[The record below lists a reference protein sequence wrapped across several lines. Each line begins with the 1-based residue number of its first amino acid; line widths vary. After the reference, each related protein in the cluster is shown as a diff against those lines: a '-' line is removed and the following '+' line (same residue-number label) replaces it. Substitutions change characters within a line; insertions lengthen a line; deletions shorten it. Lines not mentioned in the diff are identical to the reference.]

1 MKIPRFLRSTGAAS
15 LHGSLRFRFAS
26 GILGALCLL
35 MPLAQP
41 ASSAQSDYLFM
52 PGHGLTDRTSGVR
65 HVSIESLIKDCK
77 ATGSWMRFIE
87 RDYSWSELQ
96 GSGSGNTPGPFK
108 VGTPGNPGNG
118 IGRIVQEAIA
128 CERAGLKLRV
138 MIAHKFT
145 TLPAFLTAN
154 DGKYATGKRGETANI
169 KLDQDVVLGFLQAL
183 YQKVI
188 SELQKSPE
196 AVSGFYGFV
205 IQEHEVGTS
214 TYWTPVTREK
224 WIYNLKRFHLWL
236 AGRELDPRDGQWK
249 WAPGRLR
256 DFDVRSATPHRL
268 FWQMINSPTREV
280 TTIIAHLLNKPTHPE
295 PASQL
300 PGLPGLPGGG
310 GICGPDTFPREP
322 GPPASQGPARGA
334 LYRCY
339 VEMRKVRDILPM
351 SLHVYHLNYWNP
363 YVHAAKNN
371 VDMSRM
377 NPRDMDPLITPQPI
391 WGRHPEAPSISG
403 MATPGIND
411 NGNAGIGIANF
422 LGCVPADQQDP
433 DNLRVNNIV
442 WSTSTTPPPE
452 AKYQNNGKPVPDFG
466 WPDVRDWMNNAG
478 RYGPGKPDDSE
489 KQFVRTP
496 GPAGFYNGGC
506 NTITPLTIRN

>member
-1 MKIPRFLRSTGAAS
+1 MNNTFKRARLAALLTILS
-15 LHGSLRFRFAS
+15 LTLSAAR
-26 GILGALCLL
+26 
-35 MPLAQP
+35 
-41 ASSAQSDYLFM
+41 AQSDYLFM

-65 HVSIESLIKDCK
+65 HVSIESLIEDCK
-77 ATGSWMRFIE
+77 ATGPWMRFVE

-108 VGTPGNPGNG
+108 VGTPENPGNG

-138 MIAHKFT
+138 IIAHKFT
-145 TLPAFLTAN
+145 NLPTFLTAN
-154 DGKYATGKRGETANI
+154 NWKYATGKRGETTNI
-169 KLDQDVVLGFLQAL
+169 KLDQDVVLGFLQSL

-188 SELQKSPE
+188 SELQMSPE
-196 AVSGFYGFV
+196 ATNGFYGFV

-214 TYWTPVTREK
+214 AYWTPAIRAK

-236 AGRELDPRDGQWK
+236 AGREFDSSSGQWK
-249 WAPGRLR
+249 WVPGRLH
-256 DFDVRSATPHRL
+256 DFDANGGKPHRL

-280 TTIIAHLLNKPTHPE
+280 TTIIAHLLNEPTKPDSE
-295 PASQL
+295 NNL

-310 GICGPDTFPREP
+310 GVCGPDTFPREP
-322 GPPASQGPARGA
+322 GPPPSQGPARGA

-339 VEMRKVRDILPM
+339 VEMRKVRNILPM

-371 VDMSRM
+371 VDMSQM
-377 NPRDMDPLITPQPI
+377 NPRDMDPLIRPQPI
-391 WGRHPEAPSISG
+391 WGRHPEAPSVSG
-403 MATPGIND
+403 SNTPTVND

-422 LGCVPADQQDP
+422 LGCVPDDQQDP
-433 DNLRVNNIV
+433 DNLRVNNVV

-452 AKYQNNGKPVPDFG
+452 AKYQNNGKQVPDYG
-466 WPDVRDWMNNAG
+466 WPDVRDWMTNVG
-478 RYGPGKPDDSE
+478 RYGPGKPDDSA
-489 KQFVRTP
+489 KQFVRS
-496 GPAGFYNGGC
+496 PAPNGFFTGGC
-506 NTITPLTIRN
+506 NATVPLTIRD

>member
-1 MKIPRFLRSTGAAS
+1 MNNTFKRARLAALLTIIS
-15 LHGSLRFRFAS
+15 LTL
-26 GILGALCLL
+26 
-35 MPLAQP
+35 P
-41 ASSAQSDYLFM
+41 AARAQSDYLFM

-65 HVSIESLIKDCK
+65 HVSIESLIRDCK
-77 ATGSWMRFIE
+77 ATGPWMRFVE

-108 VGTPGNPGNG
+108 VGTPENPGNG

-138 MIAHKFT
+138 IIAHKFT
-145 TLPAFLTAN
+145 NLPTFLTAN
-154 DGKYATGKRGETANI
+154 NWKYATGKRGETTNI
-169 KLDQDVVLGFLQAL
+169 KLDQDVVLGFLQSL

-196 AVSGFYGFV
+196 ATNGFYGFV

-214 TYWTPVTREK
+214 AYWTPAIRAK

-236 AGRELDPRDGQWK
+236 AGREFDSSSGQWK
-249 WAPGRLR
+249 WVPGRLH
-256 DFDVRSATPHRL
+256 DFDANGGKPHRL

-280 TTIIAHLLNKPTHPE
+280 TTIIAHLLNEPTKPDSE
-295 PASQL
+295 NNL

-310 GICGPDTFPREP
+310 GVCGPDTFPREP
-322 GPPASQGPARGA
+322 GPPPSQGPARGA

-339 VEMRKVRDILPM
+339 VEMRKVRNILPM

-371 VDMSRM
+371 VDMSQM
-377 NPRDMDPLITPQPI
+377 NPRDMDPLIRPQPI
-391 WGRHPEAPSISG
+391 WGRHPEAPSVSG
-403 MATPGIND
+403 SNTPTVND

-422 LGCVPADQQDP
+422 LGCVPDDQQDP
-433 DNLRVNNIV
+433 DNLRVNNVV

-452 AKYQNNGKPVPDFG
+452 AKYQNNGRSVPDYG
-466 WPDVRDWMNNAG
+466 WPDVRDWMTNVG
-478 RYGPGKPDDSE
+478 RYGPGKPDDSA
-489 KQFVRTP
+489 KQFVRSPTP
-496 GPAGFYNGGC
+496 NGFFTGGC
-506 NTITPLTIRN
+506 NATVPLTIRD